1 MASLPD
7 GWRLKTRRRQK
18 DGRCE
23 VVGKDDTGKEYVART
38 CETEHVTDRDLQIL
52 AVGNRETSTAR
63 EVVKFYENERDSFR
77 KNWETS
83 MDDEYMAGAEKV
95 VHAGLHLSESRV
107 SFSHIPQSKWDA
119 MWEGYRGNKPN

>member
-1 MASLPD
+1 MAALPD
-7 GWRLKTRRRQK
+7 GWKLKTRRRPK

-38 CETEHVTDRDLQIL
+38 CEGSHVTDRDLQIL
-52 AVGNRETSTAR
+52 AVGNRENSTAR
-63 EVVKFYENERDSFR
+63 EVVKFYENERDTYR

-83 MDDEYMAGAEKV
+83 LDGEYMAAADKV

-107 SFSHIPQSKWDA
+107 SFCHIPQKKWDA
-119 MWEGYRGNKPN
+119 MWEN